1 MIARDSPFPTQFR
14 VRFTSQRP
22 LISSFPTGS
31 TAALSGSN
39 ASGYTSVVQTY
50 LTMTQPYLQ
59 VVDGGQSRRVPL
71 TQQPVTFGRLSTNS
85 VVIED
90 TLSSRNHCVVER
102 VGAEYRLTDLK
113 SRNGTMLNGHA
124 IAAPATLNSGDIIKI
139 GAAVITFV
147 DPSAADDQIE
157 ELSEADLIDESS
169 ESEPGEFDLISSID
183 TSEPEPQPSRGTG
196 SVPMGRTSDDPEKAL
211 SSLADSLPESSVRES
226 DISLANSRGQVL
238 HAGKKNIKPGSR
250 EPVDIFRLLLL
261 VCIRSRATDI
271 HLEPRQD
278 AYHIR
283 LRVDGL
289 MVDVAKLTSAF
300 GVKMAA
306 LVKVLSDVDI
316 AQRNALQEGHFSSK
330 LPSGRTAGGTRRI
343 DYRVSFAPSVFGQ
356 KLVIRILD
364 AESAPLLLGD
374 LRLPRWMHQ
383 ELSEQITQDAGM
395 VIVAG
400 PTGSGKTTTLYA
412 LLRSIDLDQRNAVT
426 IEDPVEIQI
435 DRTTQMPV
443 DEGSGKSFGTILR
456 SVLRQDP
463 DIIMV
468 GEIRDAETAR
478 TAMQAAITGHMVL
491 STIHTKDT
499 LGTVFRLLDLGVE
512 PYLVSQ
518 GLNIVIA
525 QRLVRALCPA
535 CKKKVSATPQ
545 QKAALLAAGAETD
558 AVYIPHG
565 CPRCLGTGH
574 AGRRGVFELLRSTDK
589 LKSAIQANP
598 STSDLEAAVKDTPYV
613 TLLHSGLRLVAEGVA
628 AFDEVQRIASRDV
641 R

>member
-1 MIARDSPFPTQFR
+1 
-14 VRFTSQRP
+14 
-22 LISSFPTGS
+22 
-31 TAALSGSN
+31 
-39 ASGYTSVVQTY
+39 
-50 LTMTQPYLQ
+50 MTQPYLQ
-59 VVDGGQSRRVPL
+59 IIDGGTTQRIPL
-71 TQQPVTFGRLSTNS
+71 AGEQISLGRLSTNT
-85 VVIED
+85 VVLAD
-90 TLSSRNHCVVER
+90 TLASRNHCRIES
-102 VGAEYRLTDLK
+102 VGGAYRLVDLQ
-113 SRNGTMLNGHA
+113 SRNGTLLNGHKV
-124 IAAPATLNSGDIIKI
+124 TEGVKLTSGDIIKI
-139 GAAVITFV
+139 GSAVLTFV
-147 DPSAADDQIE
+147 DPTAADEQEEVLGEDDIAADDVVKVGGEDGE
-157 ELSEADLIDESS
+157 EE
-169 ESEPGEFDLISSID
+169 GEFDVISTLDPGAGEIAVA
-183 TSEPEPQPSRGTG
+183 SRGPG
-196 SVPMGRTSDDPEKAL
+196 GMPMGRTSDDPEKAL
-211 SSLADSLPESSVRES
+211 SSLADSLPETSVRES

-238 HAGKKNIKPGSR
+238 HAGRKNVRPGGR
-250 EPVDIFRLLLL
+250 EPVDIFRLLIL
-261 VCIRSRATDI
+261 VCIRSKATDI

-289 MVDVAKLTSAF
+289 MVDVAKLTTVF

-330 LPSGRTAGGTRRI
+330 VPSGRSAGGTRRI

-383 ELSEQITQDAGM
+383 ELNEQISQDAGM

-400 PTGSGKTTTLYA
+400 PTGSGKTTTLYS

-443 DEGSGKSFGTILR
+443 DEGSGKSFGAILR

-518 GLNIVIA
+518 GLNIVVA

-535 CKKKVSATPQ
+535 CKRKVGVTPQ
-545 QKAALLAAGAETD
+545 QRTVLKAAGVEVD
-558 AVYIPHG
+558 FVCVPVG

-574 AGRRGVFELLRSTDK
+574 AGRRGVFELLRTTDK
-589 LKSAIQANP
+589 LRAAIQANP
-598 STSDLEAAVKDTPYV
+598 STADLEAAVKDTPYV
-613 TLLHSGLRLVAEGVA
+613 TLLQSGLKLVGEGVA
-628 AFDEVQRIASRDV
+628 SFDEVQRISAREV